1 MKTMI
6 DLDQILSFLDDLG
19 KHNHKAWFDKNR
31 AAYEEARATFEQLID
46 HLINELRASDNLQ
59 ELSAKECVGR
69 INRDIRF
76 SKDKSPYKTN
86 LGAMIAPGGRKS
98 TRLGYHVSV
107 GPQGHSLIAGG
118 LYMPSP
124 VQLTKFRQA
133 IDRDGAGLKKLTRAK
148 VFVEYF
154 GKIEG
159 ERLKTAPQGYD
170 RTHPDIEL
178 LQLKQVT
185 VVHHFS
191 DKAVLAR
198 DYPIQVV
205 KVCRA
210 MKPFLDYLNDVLQS
224 G

>member
-1 MKTMI
+1 MKTTI
-6 DLDQILSFLDDLG
+6 NLDPILSFLDDLG

-46 HLINELRASDNLQ
+46 HLINELRAFDNLQ
-59 ELSAKECVGR
+59 GLSARECVGR

-98 TRLGYHVSV
+98 TRLGYHISI
-107 GPQGHSLIAGG
+107 GPHGHSLIAGG
-118 LYMPSP
+118 LYMPTP
-124 VQLTKFRQA
+124 EQLTKFRQA
-133 IDRDGAGLKKLTRAK
+133 IDGDGAGLKKITRAK
-148 VFVEYF
+148 GFVEYF

-159 ERLKTAPQGYD
+159 EKLKTAPQGYD
-170 RTHPDIEL
+170 RTHPDLEL

-185 VVHHFS
+185 VVHHFP

-198 DYPIQVV
+198 DFPMQAV

-210 MKPFLDYLNDVLQS
+210 MKPFLDYLNDVV
-224 G
+224 